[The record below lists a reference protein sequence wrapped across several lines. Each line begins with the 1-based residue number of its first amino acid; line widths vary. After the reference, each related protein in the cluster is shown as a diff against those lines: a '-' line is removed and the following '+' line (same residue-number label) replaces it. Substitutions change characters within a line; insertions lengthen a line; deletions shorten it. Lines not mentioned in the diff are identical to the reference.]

1 MSTEK
6 QLLHSPHRRI
16 YLLLCVSRTR
26 TKFAD
31 AVRRIG
37 NVASGKWKEKQQQTN
52 RIERQTATRQFW
64 NRNRNRN
71 RGAIN
76 SAISA
81 HKTYLCSSALNYV
94 NTFAANWVVSRSL
107 SLTRCGAC
115 SAAHCA
121 QTYLWRTKFEFIMTE
136 NKCNSAHTRTLT
148 HNWLEL
154 WQLIRVKASAVAVSL
169 PPSPILSLSFLRGA
183 INFHFNLWVNIRISN
198 GSEFFEC
205 EWMSAFIKM
214 QPRHLIRY
222 LTQHFR

>member
-1 MSTEK
+1 M
-6 QLLHSPHRRI
+6 L
-16 YLLLCVSRTR
+16 V
-26 TKFAD
+26 
-31 AVRRIG
+31 
-37 NVASGKWKEKQQQTN
+37 
-52 RIERQTATRQFW
+52 RIE
-64 NRNRNRN
+64 
-71 RGAIN
+71 
-76 SAISA
+76 
-81 HKTYLCSSALNYV
+81 LCKYFRSELSR
-94 NTFAANWVVSRSL
+94 SRSL
-107 SLTRCGAC
+107 YLSLSRCGAC

>member
-16 YLLLCVSRTR
+16 YLLLCDSPPLAPTR

-52 RIERQTATRQFW
+52 KIKRQTATRQFW

-94 NTFAANWVVSRSL
+94 NTFAANWVVSL
-107 SLTRCGAC
+107 SLWLRRLQRCTLCSNIFMAHQIWIYNDRKQMQFCTHTNTR
-115 SAAHCA
+115 
-121 QTYLWRTKFEFIMTE
+121 
-136 NKCNSAHTRTLT
+136 T

-169 PPSPILSLSFLRGA
+169 PPALSLSSWGA
-183 INFHFNLWVNIRISN
+183 QSIFILI
-198 GSEFFEC
+198 C
-205 EWMSAFIKM
+205 E
-214 QPRHLIRY
+214 
-222 LTQHFR
+222 

>member
-26 TKFAD
+26 TRFAD

-37 NVASGKWKEKQQQTN
+37 NVASGMWKEEKQQQTN

-94 NTFAANWVVSRSL
+94 NTFA
-107 SLTRCGAC
+107 
-115 SAAHCA
+115 
-121 QTYLWRTKFEFIMTE
+121 
-136 NKCNSAHTRTLT
+136 
-148 HNWLEL
+148 
-154 WQLIRVKASAVAVSL
+154 
-169 PPSPILSLSFLRGA
+169 
-183 INFHFNLWVNIRISN
+183 VN
-198 GSEFFEC
+198 
-205 EWMSAFIKM
+205 
-214 QPRHLIRY
+214 
-222 LTQHFR
+222 